1 MTTTIRRTAP
11 PIREIIRVSRPH
23 QWVKNGA
30 VFAAPAAA
38 GSVFAWSSAWRAGV
52 GMVAFVLASSV
63 TYIINDISDAEADKL
78 HPLKRDR
85 PIAAGTLGAS
95 QARSAAIVIAAAAL
109 ALSAVAGLWF
119 SITLVAYLATT
130 TLYSSWLK
138 HIPVVDVVTVTT
150 GFALRVVAGAFA
162 ADSEMSVYLIS
173 GVAGAAAFISIGKR
187 AGEVGRLG
195 ASAPNHRA
203 VLRWYTPKRNR
214 ALLFITQLV
223 CFGSIIGLASTTM
236 AATFSVPAVVAS
248 AVILERFRRL
258 VAAGHVDDPVHLVT
272 SGRVIML
279 SAAGFIILMG
289 AGIYL

>member
-1 MTTTIRRTAP
+1 MTTTVGLTAP
-11 PIREIIRVSRPH
+11 PIRELIRVSRPH

-30 VFAAPAAA
+30 VFAAPAMA
-38 GSVFAWSSAWRAGV
+38 GTLFEWPSAWRSGLGV
-52 GMVAFVLASSV
+52 VAFVLASAV

-78 HPLKRDR
+78 HPLKCDR
-85 PIAAGTLGAS
+85 PIASGALS
-95 QARSAAIVIAAAAL
+95 ATQARSGAVVIAATAV

-119 SITLVAYLATT
+119 SVTLLAYLATT
-130 TLYSSWLK
+130 TLYSTWLK

-162 ADSEMSVYLIS
+162 AHSGISAYLII

-195 ASAPNHRA
+195 ASAPDHRA
-203 VLRWYTPKRNR
+203 VLRWYTPRRNR

-236 AATFSVPAVVAS
+236 AAAYSVPAIIA
-248 AVILERFRRL
+248 AGVILERFRIL
-258 VAAGHVDDPVHLVT
+258 VAAGHVDDPVRLVT
-272 SGRVIML
+272 SDRVIML
-279 SAAGFIILMG
+279 STAGFILVMG